1 MEVMGKILVVWDIL
15 FFNSEVK
22 DMYHIVWKKKGK
34 VNITLVIR

>member
-22 DMYHIVWKKKGK
+22 DMYHIVWKK
-34 VNITLVIR
+34 R